1 MTDAP
6 LRIACVT
13 GVSRGLGVAMAA
25 DLLGRGWEVVGLGR
39 SADPA
44 LAGERFRLVAVD
56 LAHLNA
62 LEQVAVATFADVAA
76 RRPARAVLVN
86 NAAVAGPTGLVGRL
100 SADEIA
106 VSLAVNLAAPLI
118 LANAF
123 VRALAG
129 TVPARVVNVSSGA
142 AANPLPGC
150 VAYCVGKAG
159 LEMIAQVIAAE
170 RPAGVEAVTIRP
182 GIIDTP
188 MQVYMRTRE
197 REALPVADMFQGFHA
212 SGSLQSPGET
222 ARRIVDHVV
231 LADVA
236 DGALLSYRDLPP

>member
-1 MTDAP
+1 MVDEP
-6 LRIACVT
+6 LRIACVS
-13 GVSRGLGVAMAA
+13 GVSRGLGVAIAA
-25 DLLGRGWEVVGLGR
+25 ELLGRGWEVVGLGR

-44 LAGERFRLVAVD
+44 LAGKRFRLAVAD
-56 LAHLNA
+56 LAHLNVLDA
-62 LEQVAVATFADVAA
+62 VAAATFADVAM

-106 VSLAVNLAAPLI
+106 VSLAINLAAPLI

-129 TVPARVVNVSSGA
+129 AVPARVVNLSSGA
-142 AANPLPGC
+142 AASPLPGC

-159 LEMIAQVIAAE
+159 LEMIAPVIAAE

-182 GIIDTP
+182 GIVDTP
-188 MQVYMRTRE
+188 MQAYMRTRE
-197 REALPVADMFQGFHA
+197 REALPIADVFQGFHA
-212 SGSLQSPGET
+212 SGSLQTPGET
-222 ARRIVDHVV
+222 ARRIVEHVV
-231 LADVA
+231 LADVP
-236 DGALLSYRDLPP
+236 DGTLLSYRDLPP